1 MATNYQ
7 TTGWQR
13 LLKTAESADTTPPSA
28 VQVAEPV
35 NFVPTLGH
43 PAIRL
48 RFLGDTDGDQYTV
61 DIFAVDVDGPT
72 DRGTRK
78 GYHST
83 LLGVVS
89 LTIGSQAGVAGMEA
103 GPEDLFADT
112 IVSWSEDA
120 FATDLLAY
128 VGGSV
133 RDHSPTGNAIAELL
147 ISDMSNLYG
156 LSFVFDDLAGET
168 ANLLYK
174 LDSP

>member
-13 LLKTAESADTTPPSA
+13 LLATAASSDTTPPSA

-61 DIFAVDVDGPT
+61 DIFAVDVDGAQNKGV
-72 DRGTRK
+72 RQ

-83 LLGVVS
+83 LLGTVS
-89 LTIGSQAGVAGMEA
+89 LTIGTQTGVFGMEA
-103 GPEDLFADT
+103 RPEDLFADT
-112 IVSWSEDA
+112 IVSWTEDA

-128 VGGSV
+128 VGGVV
-133 RDHSPTGNAIAELL
+133 RDHSPTGNAIAELM
-147 ISDMSNLYG
+147 ISDMSNLHG
-156 LSFVFDDLAGET
+156 LSFVFDDLSSET
-168 ANLLYK
+168 GNLLYK